1 MRKIFSYVL
10 KALLFIGIVYAEPE
24 SKVEALEGKKRESSL
39 DKKIRQELKNKELKN
54 KELKNKELKNK
65 ELKNKE
71 LKNKELKNKELKNKE
86 LKNKELKNKEL
97 KNKEEKKNT
106 EEKKEIKAKRKPRA
120 EVHHGDAKNPT
131 QKITPSKIKEGTKG
145 VQNQGTQNQGVQNNA
160 PKLEEKETTPQ
171 TLEKKGSSP
180 SSQFNSIFGNPN
192 DATNNTLEDKVVGGI
207 SLLVNGSPI
216 TLYQIQEEQK
226 KSKVSKAQARDRL
239 IAERIKNQEIER
251 LKIHVGDD
259 KLDQEMAMMAQQQ
272 GMDLDRFK
280 QMLMAEGHYKL
291 YRDQLKE
298 HLEMQELLRNILLT
312 NVDTSSETKMREYYN
327 KHKDQFSIPTEIETV
342 RYTSTNQE
350 DLERAMA
357 DPNLE
362 VPGVSKA
369 NEKIEM
375 KTLNPQIAQV
385 FISHEQGSFTPI
397 MNGGGGQF
405 ITFYIKEKKGKNEV
419 SFSQAKQF
427 IAQKL
432 VEESKDKILEEHFEK
447 LRVKSRIVMIRE

>member
-1 MRKIFSYVL
+1 M
-10 KALLFIGIVYAEPE
+10 FIGVVYAEPD
-24 SKVEALEGKKRESSL
+24 SKVEALEGRKQESSL
-39 DKKIRQELKNKELKN
+39 DKKIRQELKSKELKN
-54 KELKNKELKNK
+54 KDLKNK
-65 ELKNKE
+65 
-71 LKNKELKNKELKNKE
+71 
-86 LKNKELKNKEL
+86 
-97 KNKEEKKNT
+97 KEEKKNP
-106 EEKKEIKAKRKPRA
+106 EEKKETKAKRKPRA
-120 EVHHGDAKNPT
+120 EVHHGDSKNPT
-131 QKITPSKIKEGTKG
+131 PKITPPKIKGSSKG

-160 PKLEEKETTPQ
+160 PKPEKKDTTPQ
-171 TLEKKGSSP
+171 ATEKNKETSP

-192 DATNNTLEDKVVGGI
+192 NATNNTLEDKVVGGI

-216 TLYQIQEEQK
+216 TLYQIQEEQE

-251 LKIHVGDD
+251 LKIHVDDD

-272 GMDLDRFK
+272 GMDLDHFK

-327 KHKDQFSIPTEIETV
+327 KHKEQFSIPTEIETV

-350 DLERAMA
+350 DLERAMSN
-357 DPNLE
+357 PNLE

-385 FISHEQGSFTPI
+385 FISHEQGSFTPV

>member
-10 KALLFIGIVYAEPE
+10 RALLFIGIVYAEPE
-24 SKVEALEGKKRESSL
+24 SKVEALEGRKQESSL
-39 DKKIRQELKNKELKN
+39 DKKIRQELKNKDLKN
-54 KELKNKELKNK
+54 K
-65 ELKNKE
+65 
-71 LKNKELKNKELKNKE
+71 
-86 LKNKELKNKEL
+86 
-97 KNKEEKKNT
+97 KEEKKNT
-106 EEKKEIKAKRKPRA
+106 AEKKETKAKRKPRA

-131 QKITPSKIKEGTKG
+131 QKITPPKIKEGAKG

-160 PKLEEKETTPQ
+160 PKLEEKETTSQ
-171 TLEKKGSSP
+171 TLEKNKGTSP

-192 DATNNTLEDKVVGGI
+192 NATNNTLEDKVVGGI

-251 LKIHVGDD
+251 LKIHVDDD

-272 GMDLDRFK
+272 GMDLDHFK

-327 KHKDQFSIPTEIETV
+327 KHKEQFSIPTEIETV

-362 VPGVSKA
+362 IPGVSKA

-385 FISHEQGSFTPI
+385 FISHEQGSFTPV

>member
-24 SKVEALEGKKRESSL
+24 SKVEALEGRKQESSL
-39 DKKIRQELKNKELKN
+39 DKKIRQELKNKDLKN
-54 KELKNKELKNK
+54 KDLKNK
-65 ELKNKE
+65 
-71 LKNKELKNKELKNKE
+71 
-86 LKNKELKNKEL
+86 
-97 KNKEEKKNT
+97 KEEKKNP
-106 EEKKEIKAKRKPRA
+106 EEKKETKAKRKPRA

-131 QKITPSKIKEGTKG
+131 QKITPSKIKEGAKG

-171 TLEKKGSSP
+171 ILEKNKGTSP
-180 SSQFNSIFGNPN
+180 GSQFNSIFGNPN
-192 DATNNTLEDKVVGGI
+192 NATNNTLEDKVVGGI

-251 LKIHVGDD
+251 LKIHVDDD

-272 GMDLDRFK
+272 GMDLDHFK

-327 KHKDQFSIPTEIETV
+327 KHKEQFSIPTEIETV

-362 VPGVSKA
+362 IPGVSKA

-385 FISHEQGSFTPI
+385 FISHEQGSFTPV

>member
-24 SKVEALEGKKRESSL
+24 SKVEALEGRKQESSL

-54 KELKNKELKNK
+54 KDLKNK
-65 ELKNKE
+65 
-71 LKNKELKNKELKNKE
+71 
-86 LKNKELKNKEL
+86 
-97 KNKEEKKNT
+97 KEEKKNPA
-106 EEKKEIKAKRKPRA
+106 EKKETKAKRKPRA

-131 QKITPSKIKEGTKG
+131 QKITPPKIKEGAKG

-160 PKLEEKETTPQ
+160 PKLEEKETTSQ
-171 TLEKKGSSP
+171 TLEKNKGASP

-192 DATNNTLEDKVVGGI
+192 NAANNTLEDKVVGGI

-251 LKIHVGDD
+251 LKIHVDDD

-272 GMDLDRFK
+272 GMDLDHFK
-280 QMLMAEGHYKL
+280 QILMAEGHYKL

-327 KHKDQFSIPTEIETV
+327 KHKEQFSIPTEIETV

-362 VPGVSKA
+362 IPGVSKA

-385 FISHEQGSFTPI
+385 FISHEQGSFTPV

>member
-10 KALLFIGIVYAEPE
+10 RALLFIGIVYAEPE

-39 DKKIRQELKNKELKN
+39 DKKIRQELKNKDLKN
-54 KELKNKELKNK
+54 K
-65 ELKNKE
+65 
-71 LKNKELKNKELKNKE
+71 
-86 LKNKELKNKEL
+86 
-97 KNKEEKKNT
+97 KEEKKNP
-106 EEKKEIKAKRKPRA
+106 EEKKETKAKRKPRA
-120 EVHHGDAKNPT
+120 EVHHGDAKNPA
-131 QKITPSKIKEGTKG
+131 QKITPSKIKEGAKG

-160 PKLEEKETTPQ
+160 PKLEEKETTSQ
-171 TLEKKGSSP
+171 TLEKNKGTSP

-192 DATNNTLEDKVVGGI
+192 NATNNTLEDKVVGGI

-251 LKIHVGDD
+251 LKIHVDDD

-272 GMDLDRFK
+272 GMDLDHFK

-327 KHKDQFSIPTEIETV
+327 KHKEQFSIPTEIETV

-362 VPGVSKA
+362 IPGVSKA

-385 FISHEQGSFTPI
+385 FISHEQGSFTPV

>member
-10 KALLFIGIVYAEPE
+10 KALLFIGIAYAEPE
-24 SKVEALEGKKRESSL
+24 SKVEALEGKKQEPSL
-39 DKKIRQELKNKELKN
+39 DKKIRQ
-54 KELKNKELKNK
+54 
-65 ELKNKE
+65 
-71 LKNKELKNKELKNKE
+71 E

-120 EVHHGDAKNPT
+120 EVHHGDSKNPA
-131 QKITPSKIKEGTKG
+131 QKITPPKIKEGTKG
-145 VQNQGTQNQGVQNNA
+145 MQNQSMQNNV
-160 PKLEEKETTPQ
+160 PKPEEKDTTPQ
-171 TLEKKGSSP
+171 ILEKNKGTSP

-192 DATNNTLEDKVVGGI
+192 NATNNTLEDKVVGGI

-216 TLYQIQEEQK
+216 TLYQIQEEQE

-251 LKIHVGDD
+251 LKIHVDDD

-272 GMDLDRFK
+272 GMDLDHFK

-327 KHKDQFSIPTEIETV
+327 KHKEQFSIPTEIETV

-350 DLERAMA
+350 DLERAMSN
-357 DPNLE
+357 PNLE

>member
-24 SKVEALEGKKRESSL
+24 SKVEALEGRRQESSL
-39 DKKIRQELKNKELKN
+39 DKKIRQELKNKDLKN
-54 KELKNKELKNK
+54 KELKNK
-65 ELKNKE
+65 
-71 LKNKELKNKELKNKE
+71 
-86 LKNKELKNKEL
+86 
-97 KNKEEKKNT
+97 KEEKKNT

-120 EVHHGDAKNPT
+120 EVHHGDSKNPT
-131 QKITPSKIKEGTKG
+131 QKITPPKIKESAKG

-160 PKLEEKETTPQ
+160 PKPEEKETTSQ
-171 TLEKKGSSP
+171 ILEKNKGSSP

-192 DATNNTLEDKVVGGI
+192 NATSNTLEDKVVGGI

-251 LKIHVGDD
+251 LKIHVDDD

-272 GMDLDRFK
+272 GMDLDHFK

-327 KHKDQFSIPTEIETV
+327 KHKEQFSIPTEIETV

-362 VPGVSKA
+362 IPGVSKA

-385 FISHEQGSFTPI
+385 FISHEQGSFTPV

>member
-10 KALLFIGIVYAEPE
+10 RALLFIGIVYAEPE
-24 SKVEALEGKKRESSL
+24 SKVEALEGRKQESSL
-39 DKKIRQELKNKELKN
+39 DKKIRQELKNKDLKN
-54 KELKNKELKNK
+54 K
-65 ELKNKE
+65 
-71 LKNKELKNKELKNKE
+71 
-86 LKNKELKNKEL
+86 
-97 KNKEEKKNT
+97 KEEKKNPA
-106 EEKKEIKAKRKPRA
+106 EKKETKAKRKPRA

-131 QKITPSKIKEGTKG
+131 QKITPSKIKEGAKG

-160 PKLEEKETTPQ
+160 PKLEEKETISQ
-171 TLEKKGSSP
+171 TLEKNKGASP

-192 DATNNTLEDKVVGGI
+192 NATNNTLEDKVVGGI

-251 LKIHVGDD
+251 LKIHVDDD

-272 GMDLDRFK
+272 GMDLDHFK

-327 KHKDQFSIPTEIETV
+327 KHKEQFSIPTEIETV
-342 RYTSTNQE
+342 RYTSTSQE

-362 VPGVSKA
+362 IPGVSKA

-385 FISHEQGSFTPI
+385 FISHEQGSFTPV

>member
-10 KALLFIGIVYAEPE
+10 RALLFIGIVYAEPE
-24 SKVEALEGKKRESSL
+24 SKVEALEGRKQESSL
-39 DKKIRQELKNKELKN
+39 DKKIRQELKNKDLKN
-54 KELKNKELKNK
+54 K
-65 ELKNKE
+65 
-71 LKNKELKNKELKNKE
+71 
-86 LKNKELKNKEL
+86 
-97 KNKEEKKNT
+97 KEEKKNT

-120 EVHHGDAKNPT
+120 EVHHGDSKNPA
-131 QKITPSKIKEGTKG
+131 QKITPSKIKEGAKG

-160 PKLEEKETTPQ
+160 PKLEEKETTSQ
-171 TLEKKGSSP
+171 TLEKNKGAGP
-180 SSQFNSIFGNPN
+180 GSQFNSIFGNPN
-192 DATNNTLEDKVVGGI
+192 NATNNTLEDKVVGGI

-251 LKIHVGDD
+251 LKIHVDDD

-272 GMDLDRFK
+272 GMDLDHFK

-327 KHKDQFSIPTEIETV
+327 KHKEQFSIPTEIETV

-385 FISHEQGSFTPI
+385 FISHEQGSFTPV

>member
-65 ELKNKE
+65 E
-71 LKNKELKNKELKNKE
+71 
-86 LKNKELKNKEL
+86 
-97 KNKEEKKNT
+97 EKKNT

-120 EVHHGDAKNPT
+120 EVHHGDSKNPA
-131 QKITPSKIKEGTKG
+131 QKITPPKIKESAKG
-145 VQNQGTQNQGVQNNA
+145 MQNQSMQNNA
-160 PKLEEKETTPQ
+160 PKLEEKETTSQ

-180 SSQFNSIFGNPN
+180 NSQFNSIFGNPN
-192 DATNNTLEDKVVGGI
+192 DAIGNTLEDKVVGGI

-216 TLYQIQEEQK
+216 TLYQIQEEQE

-251 LKIHVGDD
+251 LKIHVDDD

-272 GMDLDRFK
+272 GMDLDHFK

-298 HLEMQELLRNILLT
+298 HLEMQELLHNILLT

-327 KHKDQFSIPTEIETV
+327 KHKEQFSIPTEIETV
-342 RYTSTNQE
+342 RYTSTSQE

-362 VPGVSKA
+362 IPGVSKA

-385 FISHEQGSFTPI
+385 FISHEQGSFTPV

>member
-1 MRKIFSYVL
+1 MRKIFSYISKV
-10 KALLFIGIVYAEPE
+10 LLFIGVVYAEPD
-24 SKVEALEGKKRESSL
+24 SKVEALEGRKQESSL
-39 DKKIRQELKNKELKN
+39 DKKIRQELKS
-54 KELKNKELKNK
+54 
-65 ELKNKE
+65 
-71 LKNKELKNKELKNKE
+71 
-86 LKNKELKNKEL
+86 KEL

-106 EEKKEIKAKRKPRA
+106 EEKKTTKTRAKPRA
-120 EVHHGDAKNPT
+120 EVHHGDTKNPT
-131 QKITPSKIKEGTKG
+131 PKITPPKIKEGAKG
-145 VQNQGTQNQGVQNNA
+145 VQNQGMQNQGVQNNA
-160 PKLEEKETTPQ
+160 PKPEKKDTTPQ
-171 TLEKKGSSP
+171 ATEKNKETSP

-192 DATNNTLEDKVVGGI
+192 NATNNTLEDKVVGGI

-216 TLYQIQEEQK
+216 TLYQIQEEQE

-251 LKIHVGDD
+251 LKIHVDDD

-272 GMDLDRFK
+272 GMDLDHFK

-327 KHKDQFSIPTEIETV
+327 KHKEQFSIPTEIETV

-350 DLERAMA
+350 DLERAMSN
-357 DPNLE
+357 PNLE

-385 FISHEQGSFTPI
+385 FISHEQGSFTPV

>member
-10 KALLFIGIVYAEPE
+10 RALLFIGIVYAEPE

-39 DKKIRQELKNKELKN
+39 DKKIRQELKNKDLKN
-54 KELKNKELKNK
+54 KELKNK
-65 ELKNKE
+65 
-71 LKNKELKNKELKNKE
+71 
-86 LKNKELKNKEL
+86 
-97 KNKEEKKNT
+97 KEEKKNP
-106 EEKKEIKAKRKPRA
+106 EEKKETKAKRKPRA

-131 QKITPSKIKEGTKG
+131 QKITPSKIKEGAKG

-160 PKLEEKETTPQ
+160 PKLEEKETISQ

-192 DATNNTLEDKVVGGI
+192 DAAGNTLEDKVVGGI

-251 LKIHVGDD
+251 LKIHVDDD

-272 GMDLDRFK
+272 GMDLDHFK

-327 KHKDQFSIPTEIETV
+327 KHKEQFSIPTEIETV

-362 VPGVSKA
+362 IPGVSKA

-385 FISHEQGSFTPI
+385 FISHEQGSFTPV

>member
-10 KALLFIGIVYAEPE
+10 KALLFFGIAYAEPE

-54 KELKNKELKNK
+54 KDLKNK
-65 ELKNKE
+65 
-71 LKNKELKNKELKNKE
+71 
-86 LKNKELKNKEL
+86 
-97 KNKEEKKNT
+97 KEEKKNPA
-106 EEKKEIKAKRKPRA
+106 EKKEIKPKGKPRA

-131 QKITPSKIKEGTKG
+131 QKITPPKIKEGAKG
-145 VQNQGTQNQGVQNNA
+145 VQNQGTQNQGVQSNA
-160 PKLEEKETTPQ
+160 PKLEEKETTSQ
-171 TLEKKGSSP
+171 TLEKNKGTSP

-192 DATNNTLEDKVVGGI
+192 DAANSTLEDKVVGGI

-216 TLYQIQEEQK
+216 TLYQIQEEQE

-251 LKIHVGDD
+251 LKIHVDDD

-272 GMDLDRFK
+272 GMDLDHFK

-327 KHKDQFSIPTEIETV
+327 KHKEQFSIPTEIETV
-342 RYTSTNQE
+342 RYTSTSQE

-362 VPGVSKA
+362 IPGVSKA

-385 FISHEQGSFTPI
+385 FISHEQGSFTPV

>member
-39 DKKIRQELKNKELKN
+39 DKKIRQEIKNKDLKNK
-54 KELKNKELKNK
+54 
-65 ELKNKE
+65 
-71 LKNKELKNKELKNKE
+71 
-86 LKNKELKNKEL
+86 
-97 KNKEEKKNT
+97 KEEKKNP
-106 EEKKEIKAKRKPRA
+106 EEKKETKAKRKPRA

-131 QKITPSKIKEGTKG
+131 QKITPPKIKEGAKG

-160 PKLEEKETTPQ
+160 PKLEEKETTSQ
-171 TLEKKGSSP
+171 TLEKNKETSP

-192 DATNNTLEDKVVGGI
+192 NATNNTLEDKVVGGI

-251 LKIHVGDD
+251 LKIHVDDD

-272 GMDLDRFK
+272 GMDLDHFK

-327 KHKDQFSIPTEIETV
+327 KHKEQFSIPTEIETV

-362 VPGVSKA
+362 IPGVSKA

-385 FISHEQGSFTPI
+385 FISHEQGSFTPV

>member
-10 KALLFIGIVYAEPE
+10 KALLFFGIAHAESE
-24 SKVEALEGKKRESSL
+24 SKVEALEGKKQESSL

-54 KELKNKELKNK
+54 KELKNKE
-65 ELKNKE
+65 
-71 LKNKELKNKELKNKE
+71 
-86 LKNKELKNKEL
+86 
-97 KNKEEKKNT
+97 EKKT
-106 EEKKEIKAKRKPRA
+106 TKTRAKPRA
-120 EVHHGDAKNPT
+120 EVHHGDSKNPA
-131 QKITPSKIKEGTKG
+131 QKITPPKIKESSKG
-145 VQNQGTQNQGVQNNA
+145 MQNQDMQNNA
-160 PKLEEKETTPQ
+160 PKLEEKDTTSQ
-171 TLEKKGSSP
+171 TLEKNKGASP

-192 DATNNTLEDKVVGGI
+192 NAAGSTLEDKVVGGI

-216 TLYQIQEEQK
+216 TLYQIQEEQE

-251 LKIHVGDD
+251 LKIHVDDD

-272 GMDLDRFK
+272 GMDLDHFK

-327 KHKDQFSIPTEIETV
+327 KHKEQFSIPTEIETV

-350 DLERAMA
+350 DLERAMSN
-357 DPNLE
+357 PNLE

-385 FISHEQGSFTPI
+385 FISHEQGSFTPV

>member
-10 KALLFIGIVYAEPE
+10 RALLFIEIVYAEPE
-24 SKVEALEGKKRESSL
+24 SKVEALEGRKQEYSL
-39 DKKIRQELKNKELKN
+39 DKKIRQELKNKDLKN
-54 KELKNKELKNK
+54 K
-65 ELKNKE
+65 
-71 LKNKELKNKELKNKE
+71 
-86 LKNKELKNKEL
+86 
-97 KNKEEKKNT
+97 KEEKKNP
-106 EEKKEIKAKRKPRA
+106 EEKKETKAKRKPRA

-131 QKITPSKIKEGTKG
+131 QKITPSKIKEDAKG

-160 PKLEEKETTPQ
+160 PKLEEKETTSQ
-171 TLEKKGSSP
+171 TLEKNKGTSP

-192 DATNNTLEDKVVGGI
+192 DAANNTLEDKVVGGI

-216 TLYQIQEEQK
+216 TLYQIQEEQE

-251 LKIHVGDD
+251 LKIHVDDD

-272 GMDLDRFK
+272 GMDLDHFK

-327 KHKDQFSIPTEIETV
+327 KHKEQFSIPTEIETV
-342 RYTSTNQE
+342 RYTSTSQE

-362 VPGVSKA
+362 IPGVSKA

-385 FISHEQGSFTPI
+385 FISHEQGSFTPV

>member
-24 SKVEALEGKKRESSL
+24 SKVEALERRKQESSL

-54 KELKNKELKNK
+54 KE
-65 ELKNKE
+65 
-71 LKNKELKNKELKNKE
+71 
-86 LKNKELKNKEL
+86 
-97 KNKEEKKNT
+97 EKKNT
-106 EEKKEIKAKRKPRA
+106 EEKKTTKTRAKPRA
-120 EVHHGDAKNPT
+120 EVHHGDTKSPT
-131 QKITPSKIKEGTKG
+131 QKITPSKIKEGAKG

-160 PKLEEKETTPQ
+160 PKLEEKETTSQ
-171 TLEKKGSSP
+171 TLEKNKGTSP

-192 DATNNTLEDKVVGGI
+192 NATNNTLEDKVVGGI

-251 LKIHVGDD
+251 LKIHVDDD

-272 GMDLDRFK
+272 GMDLDHFK

-327 KHKDQFSIPTEIETV
+327 KHKEQFSIPTEIETV

-362 VPGVSKA
+362 IPGVSKA

-385 FISHEQGSFTPI
+385 FISHEQGSFTPV

>member
-1 MRKIFSYVL
+1 MRKIFSYISKV
-10 KALLFIGIVYAEPE
+10 LLFIGVVYAEPD
-24 SKVEALEGKKRESSL
+24 SKVEALEGRKQESSL
-39 DKKIRQELKNKELKN
+39 DKKIRQELKNKD
-54 KELKNKELKNK
+54 
-65 ELKNKE
+65 
-71 LKNKELKNKELKNKE
+71 
-86 LKNKELKNKEL
+86 L

-106 EEKKEIKAKRKPRA
+106 EEKKTTKTRAKPRA
-120 EVHHGDAKNPT
+120 EVHHGDSKNPT
-131 QKITPSKIKEGTKG
+131 PKIATPKIKGSSKG
-145 VQNQGTQNQGVQNNA
+145 VQNQGAQNQGVQNNV
-160 PKLEEKETTPQ
+160 PKPEKKDTTPQ
-171 TLEKKGSSP
+171 ATEKNKETSP

-192 DATNNTLEDKVVGGI
+192 NATNNTLEDKVVGGI

-216 TLYQIQEEQK
+216 TLYQIQEEQE

-251 LKIHVGDD
+251 LKIHVDDD

-272 GMDLDRFK
+272 GMDLDHFK

-327 KHKDQFSIPTEIETV
+327 KHKEQFSIPTEIETV

-350 DLERAMA
+350 DLERAMSN
-357 DPNLE
+357 PNLE

-385 FISHEQGSFTPI
+385 FISHEQGSFTPV

>member
-24 SKVEALEGKKRESSL
+24 SKVEALEGNKRESSL
-39 DKKIRQELKNKELKN
+39 DKKIRQELKNKD
-54 KELKNKELKNK
+54 
-65 ELKNKE
+65 
-71 LKNKELKNKELKNKE
+71 
-86 LKNKELKNKEL
+86 LKNKEL

-106 EEKKEIKAKRKPRA
+106 EEKKETKAKRKPRA
-120 EVHHGDAKNPT
+120 EVHHGDSKNPA
-131 QKITPSKIKEGTKG
+131 QKITPPKIKEGAKG

-160 PKLEEKETTPQ
+160 PKLEEKETTSQ
-171 TLEKKGSSP
+171 TLEKNKGTSP

-192 DATNNTLEDKVVGGI
+192 NATNNTLEDKVVGGI

-251 LKIHVGDD
+251 LKIHVDDD

-272 GMDLDRFK
+272 GMDLDHFK

-327 KHKDQFSIPTEIETV
+327 KHKEQFSIPTEIETV
-342 RYTSTNQE
+342 RYTSTSQE

-362 VPGVSKA
+362 IPGVSKA

-385 FISHEQGSFTPI
+385 FISHEQGSFTPV

>member
-24 SKVEALEGKKRESSL
+24 SKVEALEGRKQESSL

-71 LKNKELKNKELKNKE
+71 LKNK
-86 LKNKELKNKEL
+86 
-97 KNKEEKKNT
+97 KEEKKNT
-106 EEKKEIKAKRKPRA
+106 EEKKEIKAKRKPIA

-131 QKITPSKIKEGTKG
+131 QKITPPKIKEGTKG

-160 PKLEEKETTPQ
+160 PKLEEKETTSQ
-171 TLEKKGSSP
+171 TLEKNKGTSP

-192 DATNNTLEDKVVGGI
+192 DAAGSTLEDKVVGGI

-216 TLYQIQEEQK
+216 TLYQIQEEQE

-251 LKIHVGDD
+251 LKIHVDDD

-272 GMDLDRFK
+272 GMDLDHFK

-327 KHKDQFSIPTEIETV
+327 KHKEQFSIPTEIETV

-350 DLERAMA
+350 DLERAMSN
-357 DPNLE
+357 PNLE

-385 FISHEQGSFTPI
+385 FISHEQGSFTPV

>member
-24 SKVEALEGKKRESSL
+24 SKVEALEGRKQDSSL
-39 DKKIRQELKNKELKN
+39 DKKIRQELKNKDLKN
-54 KELKNKELKNK
+54 K
-65 ELKNKE
+65 
-71 LKNKELKNKELKNKE
+71 
-86 LKNKELKNKEL
+86 
-97 KNKEEKKNT
+97 KEEKKNT
-106 EEKKEIKAKRKPRA
+106 AEKKETKAKRKPRA

-131 QKITPSKIKEGTKG
+131 QKITPPKIKEGAKG
-145 VQNQGTQNQGVQNNA
+145 MQNQSDQNNA
-160 PKLEEKETTPQ
+160 IKSKEKTIQTT
-171 TLEKKGSSP
+171 EKKEVSP

-192 DATNNTLEDKVVGGI
+192 EAAGNTLEDKVVGGI

-216 TLYQIQEEQK
+216 TLYQIQEEQE

-251 LKIHVGDD
+251 LKIHVDDD

-272 GMDLDRFK
+272 GMDLDHFK

-327 KHKDQFSIPTEIETV
+327 KHKEQFSIPTEIETV

-362 VPGVSKA
+362 IPGVSKA

-385 FISHEQGSFTPI
+385 FISHEQGTFTPV

>member
-24 SKVEALEGKKRESSL
+24 SKVEALEGRKQESSL

-54 KELKNKELKNK
+54 KDLKNK
-65 ELKNKE
+65 
-71 LKNKELKNKELKNKE
+71 
-86 LKNKELKNKEL
+86 
-97 KNKEEKKNT
+97 KEEKKNPA
-106 EEKKEIKAKRKPRA
+106 EKKETKAKRKPRA

-131 QKITPSKIKEGTKG
+131 QKITPPKIKEGAKG

-160 PKLEEKETTPQ
+160 PKLEEKETTSQ
-171 TLEKKGSSP
+171 TLEKNKGASP

-192 DATNNTLEDKVVGGI
+192 NAANNTLEDKVVGGI

-251 LKIHVGDD
+251 LKIHVDDD

-272 GMDLDRFK
+272 GMDLDHFK

-327 KHKDQFSIPTEIETV
+327 KHKEQFSIPTEIETV

-385 FISHEQGSFTPI
+385 FISHEQGSFTPV

>member
-24 SKVEALEGKKRESSL
+24 SKVEALEGRKQESSL
-39 DKKIRQELKNKELKN
+39 DKKIRQEMKNKDLKNK
-54 KELKNKELKNK
+54 
-65 ELKNKE
+65 
-71 LKNKELKNKELKNKE
+71 
-86 LKNKELKNKEL
+86 
-97 KNKEEKKNT
+97 KEEKKNP
-106 EEKKEIKAKRKPRA
+106 EEKKEAKAKRKPRA

-131 QKITPSKIKEGTKG
+131 QKITPSKIKEGAKG

-160 PKLEEKETTPQ
+160 PKLEEKETISQ
-171 TLEKKGSSP
+171 TLEKNKGASP

-192 DATNNTLEDKVVGGI
+192 NATNNTLEDKVVGGI

-251 LKIHVGDD
+251 LKIHVDDD

-272 GMDLDRFK
+272 GMDLDHFK

-327 KHKDQFSIPTEIETV
+327 KHKEQFSIPTEIETV

-362 VPGVSKA
+362 IPGVSKA

-385 FISHEQGSFTPI
+385 FISHEQGSFTPV

>member
-10 KALLFIGIVYAEPE
+10 KALLFFGIAHAEPE
-24 SKVEALEGKKRESSL
+24 SKVEALEGKKQESSL
-39 DKKIRQELKNKELKN
+39 DKKIRQEMKNKDLKNK
-54 KELKNKELKNK
+54 
-65 ELKNKE
+65 
-71 LKNKELKNKELKNKE
+71 
-86 LKNKELKNKEL
+86 
-97 KNKEEKKNT
+97 KEEKKNP
-106 EEKKEIKAKRKPRA
+106 EEKKETKPKRKPRA
-120 EVHHGDAKNPT
+120 EVHHGDTKNPT
-131 QKITPSKIKEGTKG
+131 QKITPPKIKEGAKG

-160 PKLEEKETTPQ
+160 PKLEEKETISQ
-171 TLEKKGSSP
+171 TLEKNKGTSP

-192 DATNNTLEDKVVGGI
+192 NATNNTLEDKVVGGI

-251 LKIHVGDD
+251 LKIHVDDD

-272 GMDLDRFK
+272 GMDLDHFK

-327 KHKDQFSIPTEIETV
+327 KHKEQFSIPTEIETV

-362 VPGVSKA
+362 IPGVSKA

-385 FISHEQGSFTPI
+385 FISHEQGSFTPV

>member
-1 MRKIFSYVL
+1 MRKIFSYISKV
-10 KALLFIGIVYAEPE
+10 LLFIGVVYAEPD
-24 SKVEALEGKKRESSL
+24 SKVEALEGRKQESSL

-54 KELKNKELKNK
+54 KD
-65 ELKNKE
+65 
-71 LKNKELKNKELKNKE
+71 
-86 LKNKELKNKEL
+86 L

-106 EEKKEIKAKRKPRA
+106 EEEKNTEEKKTTKTRAKPRA
-120 EVHHGDAKNPT
+120 EVHHGDSKNPAP
-131 QKITPSKIKEGTKG
+131 KITPPKIKGSGKG
-145 VQNQGTQNQGVQNNA
+145 VQNQGMQNQGVQNNA
-160 PKLEEKETTPQ
+160 PKPEKKDTTPQ
-171 TLEKKGSSP
+171 ATEKNKETSP

-192 DATNNTLEDKVVGGI
+192 NATNNTLEDKVVGGI

-216 TLYQIQEEQK
+216 TLYQIQEEQE

-251 LKIHVGDD
+251 LKIHVDDD

-272 GMDLDRFK
+272 GMDLDHFK

-327 KHKDQFSIPTEIETV
+327 KHKEQFSIPTEIETV

-350 DLERAMA
+350 DLERAMSN
-357 DPNLE
+357 PNLE

-385 FISHEQGSFTPI
+385 FISHEQGSFTPV

>member
-10 KALLFIGIVYAEPE
+10 KALLFFGIAHAEPE
-24 SKVEALEGKKRESSL
+24 SKVEALEGKKQESSL

-65 ELKNKE
+65 EEKKNA
-71 LKNKELKNKELKNKE
+71 
-86 LKNKELKNKEL
+86 
-97 KNKEEKKNT
+97 EEKKT
-106 EEKKEIKAKRKPRA
+106 TKTRAKPRA
-120 EVHHGDAKNPT
+120 EVHHGDSKNPT
-131 QKITPSKIKEGTKG
+131 QKITPPKIKGSSKG
-145 VQNQGTQNQGVQNNA
+145 MQNQDMQNNT
-160 PKLEEKETTPQ
+160 PKSEEKDTTSQ
-171 TLEKKGSSP
+171 TLEKNKGASP

-216 TLYQIQEEQK
+216 TLYQIQEEQE

-251 LKIHVGDD
+251 LKIHVDDD

-272 GMDLDRFK
+272 GMDLDHFK

-327 KHKDQFSIPTEIETV
+327 KHKEQFSIPTEIETV

-350 DLERAMA
+350 DLERAMSN
-357 DPNLE
+357 PNLE

>member
-54 KELKNKELKNK
+54 KELKNKE
-65 ELKNKE
+65 
-71 LKNKELKNKELKNKE
+71 
-86 LKNKELKNKEL
+86 
-97 KNKEEKKNT
+97 EKKNT

-120 EVHHGDAKNPT
+120 EVHHGDFKNPA
-131 QKITPSKIKEGTKG
+131 QKITPPKIKESAKG
-145 VQNQGTQNQGVQNNA
+145 MQNQSRQNNA
-160 PKLEEKETTPQ
+160 PKPEEKDTTPQ
-171 TLEKKGSSP
+171 ILEKNKGTSP

-192 DATNNTLEDKVVGGI
+192 DAAGSTLEDKVVGGI

-216 TLYQIQEEQK
+216 TLYQIQEEQE

-251 LKIHVGDD
+251 LKIHVDDD

-272 GMDLDRFK
+272 GMDLDHFK

-327 KHKDQFSIPTEIETV
+327 KHKEQFSIPTEIETV

-350 DLERAMA
+350 DLERAMSN
-357 DPNLE
+357 PNLE

>member
-10 KALLFIGIVYAEPE
+10 KALLFFGIAHAEPE
-24 SKVEALEGKKRESSL
+24 SKVEALEGKKQESSL

-54 KELKNKELKNK
+54 KELKNKE
-65 ELKNKE
+65 
-71 LKNKELKNKELKNKE
+71 
-86 LKNKELKNKEL
+86 
-97 KNKEEKKNT
+97 EKKNA

-120 EVHHGDAKNPT
+120 EVHHGDSKNPA
-131 QKITPSKIKEGTKG
+131 QKITSPKITPPKIKGSKKAL
-145 VQNQGTQNQGVQNNA
+145 QNQSDQNNA
-160 PKLEEKETTPQ
+160 IKPQEKTTQ
-171 TLEKKGSSP
+171 TTEKKEASP

-192 DATNNTLEDKVVGGI
+192 DAAGSTLEDKVVGGI

-216 TLYQIQEEQK
+216 TLYQIQEEQE

-251 LKIHVGDD
+251 LKIHVDDD

-272 GMDLDRFK
+272 GMDLDHFK

-327 KHKDQFSIPTEIETV
+327 KHKEQFSIPTEIETV

-350 DLERAMA
+350 DLERAMSN
-357 DPNLE
+357 PNLE

-385 FISHEQGSFTPI
+385 FISHEQGSFTPV

>member
-10 KALLFIGIVYAEPE
+10 KALLFIEIVYAEPE
-24 SKVEALEGKKRESSL
+24 SKVEALEGRKQESSL
-39 DKKIRQELKNKELKN
+39 DKKIRQEIKNKDLKNKDLKN
-54 KELKNKELKNK
+54 K
-65 ELKNKE
+65 
-71 LKNKELKNKELKNKE
+71 
-86 LKNKELKNKEL
+86 
-97 KNKEEKKNT
+97 KEEKKNT

-120 EVHHGDAKNPT
+120 EVHHGDSKNPT
-131 QKITPSKIKEGTKG
+131 QKITPSKIKEGAKG
-145 VQNQGTQNQGVQNNA
+145 VQNQGMQNQGVQNNA
-160 PKLEEKETTPQ
+160 PKLEEKETTSQ
-171 TLEKKGSSP
+171 TLEKNKGTSP

-192 DATNNTLEDKVVGGI
+192 NATNNTLEDKVVGGI

-251 LKIHVGDD
+251 LKIHVDDD

-272 GMDLDRFK
+272 GMDLDHFK

-327 KHKDQFSIPTEIETV
+327 KHKEQFSIPTEIETV
-342 RYTSTNQE
+342 RYTSTSQE

-362 VPGVSKA
+362 IPGVSKA

-385 FISHEQGSFTPI
+385 FISHEQGSFTPV

>member
-24 SKVEALEGKKRESSL
+24 SKVEALEGRKQESSL

-54 KELKNKELKNK
+54 KDLKNKDLKNK
-65 ELKNKE
+65 DLKNKD
-71 LKNKELKNKELKNKE
+71 LKNKDLKNK
-86 LKNKELKNKEL
+86 
-97 KNKEEKKNT
+97 KEEKKNT

-131 QKITPSKIKEGTKG
+131 QKITPPKIKEGTKG

-160 PKLEEKETTPQ
+160 PKLEEKETTSQ
-171 TLEKKGSSP
+171 TLEKNKGTSP

-192 DATNNTLEDKVVGGI
+192 NAANNTLEDKVVGGI

-216 TLYQIQEEQK
+216 TLYQIQEEQE

-251 LKIHVGDD
+251 LKIHVDDD

-272 GMDLDRFK
+272 GMDLDHFK

-327 KHKDQFSIPTEIETV
+327 KHKEQFSIPTEIETV

-350 DLERAMA
+350 DLERAMSN
-357 DPNLE
+357 PNLE

-385 FISHEQGSFTPI
+385 FISHEQGSFTPV

>member
-65 ELKNKE
+65 E
-71 LKNKELKNKELKNKE
+71 
-86 LKNKELKNKEL
+86 
-97 KNKEEKKNT
+97 EKKNT

-120 EVHHGDAKNPT
+120 EVHHGDSKNPA
-131 QKITPSKIKEGTKG
+131 QKIMSPKIKESSKG
-145 VQNQGTQNQGVQNNA
+145 MQNQSMQNNA
-160 PKLEEKETTPQ
+160 PKPEEKDTTPQ
-171 TLEKKGSSP
+171 ILEKNKGASP

-216 TLYQIQEEQK
+216 TLYQIQEEQE

-251 LKIHVGDD
+251 LKIHVDDD

-272 GMDLDRFK
+272 GMDLDHFK

-327 KHKDQFSIPTEIETV
+327 KHKEQFSIPTEIETV

-350 DLERAMA
+350 DLERAMSN
-357 DPNLE
+357 PNLE

-447 LRVKSRIVMIRE
+447 LRVKSRIVIIRE

>member
-24 SKVEALEGKKRESSL
+24 SKVEALEGRKQESSL
-39 DKKIRQELKNKELKN
+39 DKKIRQELKNKDLKN
-54 KELKNKELKNK
+54 KDLKNKDLKNK
-65 ELKNKE
+65 
-71 LKNKELKNKELKNKE
+71 
-86 LKNKELKNKEL
+86 
-97 KNKEEKKNT
+97 KEEKKNP
-106 EEKKEIKAKRKPRA
+106 EEKKEAKAKRKPRA

-131 QKITPSKIKEGTKG
+131 QKITPSKIKEGAKG

-171 TLEKKGSSP
+171 TLEKKGTSP

-192 DATNNTLEDKVVGGI
+192 NATNNTLEDKVVGGI

-251 LKIHVGDD
+251 LKIHVDDD

-272 GMDLDRFK
+272 GMDLDHFK

-327 KHKDQFSIPTEIETV
+327 KHKEQFSIPTEIETV

-362 VPGVSKA
+362 IPGVSKA

-385 FISHEQGSFTPI
+385 FISHEQGSFTPV

>member
-24 SKVEALEGKKRESSL
+24 SKVEALEGRKQESSL
-39 DKKIRQELKNKELKN
+39 DKKIRQELKNKDLKN
-54 KELKNKELKNK
+54 KDLKNK
-65 ELKNKE
+65 
-71 LKNKELKNKELKNKE
+71 
-86 LKNKELKNKEL
+86 
-97 KNKEEKKNT
+97 KEEKKNP
-106 EEKKEIKAKRKPRA
+106 EEKKETKAKRKPRA

-131 QKITPSKIKEGTKG
+131 QKITPSKIKEGAKG
-145 VQNQGTQNQGVQNNA
+145 VQNQGTQNQGVQNNV
-160 PKLEEKETTPQ
+160 PKLEEKETTSQ
-171 TLEKKGSSP
+171 TLEKNKGTSP
-180 SSQFNSIFGNPN
+180 GSQFNSIFGNPN
-192 DATNNTLEDKVVGGI
+192 GAANNTLEDKVVGGI

-216 TLYQIQEEQK
+216 TLYQIQEEQE

-251 LKIHVGDD
+251 LKIHVDDD

-272 GMDLDRFK
+272 GMDLDHFK

-327 KHKDQFSIPTEIETV
+327 KHKEQFSIPTEIETV

-362 VPGVSKA
+362 IPGVSKA

-385 FISHEQGSFTPI
+385 FISHEQGSFTPV

>member
-10 KALLFIGIVYAEPE
+10 KALLFFGIAHAEPE
-24 SKVEALEGKKRESSL
+24 SKVEALEGKKQESSL

-54 KELKNKELKNK
+54 KELKNKEEKKNA
-65 ELKNKE
+65 
-71 LKNKELKNKELKNKE
+71 
-86 LKNKELKNKEL
+86 
-97 KNKEEKKNT
+97 EEKKT
-106 EEKKEIKAKRKPRA
+106 IKTRAKPRA
-120 EVHHGDAKNPT
+120 EVHHGDSKNPA
-131 QKITPSKIKEGTKG
+131 QKITPSKIKGNKKG
-145 VQNQGTQNQGVQNNA
+145 MQNQDMQNNA
-160 PKLEEKETTPQ
+160 PKPEEKDTTSQ
-171 TLEKKGSSP
+171 TLEKNKGASP

-192 DATNNTLEDKVVGGI
+192 DAAGSTLEDKVVGGI

-216 TLYQIQEEQK
+216 TLYQIQEEQE

-251 LKIHVGDD
+251 LKIHVDDD

-272 GMDLDRFK
+272 GMDLDHFK

-327 KHKDQFSIPTEIETV
+327 KHKEQFSIPTEIETV

-350 DLERAMA
+350 DLERAMSN
-357 DPNLE
+357 PNLE

-375 KTLNPQIAQV
+375 KALNPQIAQV

>member
-10 KALLFIGIVYAEPE
+10 KALLFFGIAHAEPE
-24 SKVEALEGKKRESSL
+24 SKVEALEGKKQESSL

-54 KELKNKELKNK
+54 KELKNKEEKKNA
-65 ELKNKE
+65 
-71 LKNKELKNKELKNKE
+71 
-86 LKNKELKNKEL
+86 
-97 KNKEEKKNT
+97 EEKKT
-106 EEKKEIKAKRKPRA
+106 TKTRAKPRA
-120 EVHHGDAKNPT
+120 EVHHGDSKNPA
-131 QKITPSKIKEGTKG
+131 QKITPPKIKESSKG
-145 VQNQGTQNQGVQNNA
+145 MQNQSMQNNA
-160 PKLEEKETTPQ
+160 PKPKEKETTSQ
-171 TLEKKGSSP
+171 ILEKNKGVSP

-216 TLYQIQEEQK
+216 TLYQIQEEQE

-251 LKIHVGDD
+251 LKIHVDDD

-272 GMDLDRFK
+272 GMDLDHFK

-327 KHKDQFSIPTEIETV
+327 KHKEQFSIPTEIETV

-350 DLERAMA
+350 DLERAMSN
-357 DPNLE
+357 PNLE

>member
-1 MRKIFSYVL
+1 MRKIFSYISKV
-10 KALLFIGIVYAEPE
+10 LLFIGVVYAEPD
-24 SKVEALEGKKRESSL
+24 SKVEALEGRKQESSL
-39 DKKIRQELKNKELKN
+39 DKKIRQELKNKDLKN
-54 KELKNKELKNK
+54 K
-65 ELKNKE
+65 
-71 LKNKELKNKELKNKE
+71 
-86 LKNKELKNKEL
+86 
-97 KNKEEKKNT
+97 KEEKKNT
-106 EEKKEIKAKRKPRA
+106 EEKKETKPKRKPRA

-131 QKITPSKIKEGTKG
+131 QKITPPKIKEGAKG

-160 PKLEEKETTPQ
+160 PKLEEKETTSQ
-171 TLEKKGSSP
+171 TLEKNKGTSP

-192 DATNNTLEDKVVGGI
+192 NATNNTLEDKVVGGI

-216 TLYQIQEEQK
+216 TLYQIQEEQE

-251 LKIHVGDD
+251 LKIHVDDD

-272 GMDLDRFK
+272 GMDLDHFK

-327 KHKDQFSIPTEIETV
+327 KHKEQFSIPTEIETV

-362 VPGVSKA
+362 IPGVSKA

-385 FISHEQGSFTPI
+385 FISHEQGSFTPV

>member
-24 SKVEALEGKKRESSL
+24 SKVEALEGRKQESSL
-39 DKKIRQELKNKELKN
+39 DKKIRQELKNKDLKN
-54 KELKNKELKNK
+54 KELKNK
-65 ELKNKE
+65 
-71 LKNKELKNKELKNKE
+71 
-86 LKNKELKNKEL
+86 
-97 KNKEEKKNT
+97 KEEKKNP
-106 EEKKEIKAKRKPRA
+106 EEKKETKAKRKPRA

-131 QKITPSKIKEGTKG
+131 QKITPPKIKEGAKG

-160 PKLEEKETTPQ
+160 PKLEEKETTSQ

-192 DATNNTLEDKVVGGI
+192 NATNNTLEDKVVGGI

-251 LKIHVGDD
+251 LKIHVDDD

-272 GMDLDRFK
+272 GMDLDHFK

-327 KHKDQFSIPTEIETV
+327 KHKEQFSIPTEIETV
-342 RYTSTNQE
+342 RYTSTSQE

-362 VPGVSKA
+362 IPGVSKA

-385 FISHEQGSFTPI
+385 FISHEEGSFTPV

>member
-54 KELKNKELKNK
+54 KELKNKE
-65 ELKNKE
+65 
-71 LKNKELKNKELKNKE
+71 
-86 LKNKELKNKEL
+86 
-97 KNKEEKKNT
+97 EKKNT

-120 EVHHGDAKNPT
+120 EVHHGDFKNPA
-131 QKITPSKIKEGTKG
+131 QKITPPKIKESAKG
-145 VQNQGTQNQGVQNNA
+145 MQNNA

-171 TLEKKGSSP
+171 ILEKNKGTSP

-192 DATNNTLEDKVVGGI
+192 DAVGNTLEDKVVGGI

-216 TLYQIQEEQK
+216 TLYQIQEEQE

-251 LKIHVGDD
+251 LKIHVDDD

-272 GMDLDRFK
+272 GMDLDHFK

-327 KHKDQFSIPTEIETV
+327 KHKEQFSIPTEIETV

-362 VPGVSKA
+362 IPGVSKA

-385 FISHEQGSFTPI
+385 FISHEQGSFTPV

>member
-10 KALLFIGIVYAEPE
+10 RALLFIGIVYAEPE
-24 SKVEALEGKKRESSL
+24 SKVEALEGRKQESSL
-39 DKKIRQELKNKELKN
+39 DKKIRQELKNKDLKN
-54 KELKNKELKNK
+54 K
-65 ELKNKE
+65 
-71 LKNKELKNKELKNKE
+71 
-86 LKNKELKNKEL
+86 
-97 KNKEEKKNT
+97 KEEKKNPA
-106 EEKKEIKAKRKPRA
+106 EKKEIKAKRKPRA

-131 QKITPSKIKEGTKG
+131 QKITPSKIKEGAKG

-160 PKLEEKETTPQ
+160 PKLEEKETTSQ
-171 TLEKKGSSP
+171 TLEKNKGASP

-192 DATNNTLEDKVVGGI
+192 NAANNTLEDKVVGGI

-251 LKIHVGDD
+251 LKIHVDDD

-272 GMDLDRFK
+272 GMDLDHFK

-327 KHKDQFSIPTEIETV
+327 KHKEQFSIPTEIETV

-362 VPGVSKA
+362 IPGVSKA

-385 FISHEQGSFTPI
+385 FISHEQGSFTPV